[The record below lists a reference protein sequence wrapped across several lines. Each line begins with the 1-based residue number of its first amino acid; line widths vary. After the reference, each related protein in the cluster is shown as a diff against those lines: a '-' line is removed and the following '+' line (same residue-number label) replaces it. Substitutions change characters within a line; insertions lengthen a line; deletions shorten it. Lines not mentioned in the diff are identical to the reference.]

1 MDSPL
6 DGKNYDRDAN
16 LWKPKIWRLSLWQ
29 YPPENQWPDNPPP
42 PPPSDKH
49 KLIQALILSQ
59 GNGLG
64 HYMKSYMKYRPSQFT
79 FMVIFVSDEIHAKM
93 PQKKN

>member
-1 MDSPL
+1 MVRTMTEMPTSGNLKSGDSLFGNTPL
-6 DGKNYDRDAN
+6 
-16 LWKPKIWRLSLWQ
+16 KINDQITSRH
-29 YPPENQWPDNPPP
+29 P

-93 PQKKN
+93 PPKKN

>member
-1 MDSPL
+1 MVRTMTEIPTSGNLKSGDSLFGNTPL
-6 DGKNYDRDAN
+6 
-16 LWKPKIWRLSLWQ
+16 KINDQITSH
-29 YPPENQWPDNPPP
+29 P

-79 FMVIFVSDEIHAKM
+79 FMVIFVSDELHAKM

>member
-1 MDSPL
+1 MVRTITEMPTSGNLKSGDSLFGNTPL
-6 DGKNYDRDAN
+6 
-16 LWKPKIWRLSLWQ
+16 KINDQITSH
-29 YPPENQWPDNPPP
+29 

>member
-1 MDSPL
+1 MVRTMTEMPSSENLKSGDSLFGNTPL
-6 DGKNYDRDAN
+6 
-16 LWKPKIWRLSLWQ
+16 KINDQITSH
-29 YPPENQWPDNPPP
+29 PPL
-42 PPPSDKH
+42 PPSDKH

-59 GNGLG
+59 GNRLG

>member
-1 MDSPL
+1 MVRTMTEMPTSGNLKSGDSLFGNTPL
-6 DGKNYDRDAN
+6 
-16 LWKPKIWRLSLWQ
+16 KINDQITSQ
-29 YPPENQWPDNPPP
+29 P

>member
-1 MDSPL
+1 MVRTITEMPTSGNLKSGDSLFGNTPL
-6 DGKNYDRDAN
+6 KFNDQ
-16 LWKPKIWRLSLWQ
+16 ITSH
-29 YPPENQWPDNPPP
+29 
-42 PPPSDKH
+42 KH
-49 KLIQALILSQ
+49 KLIQALILSP